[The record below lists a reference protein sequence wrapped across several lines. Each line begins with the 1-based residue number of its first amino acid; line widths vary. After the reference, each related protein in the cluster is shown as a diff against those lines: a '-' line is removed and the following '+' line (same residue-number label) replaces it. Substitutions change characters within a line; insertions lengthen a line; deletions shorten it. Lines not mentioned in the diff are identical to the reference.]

1 MHTCTCTIQPTAC
14 GLLGRCAGS
23 GLSKTSVWIYME
35 SKTPFMKQY
44 YVFYFNYGRG
54 SQIPPFI
61 LHLKETSPITL
72 ILVIGSS
79 NFARETRRV
88 M

>member
-1 MHTCTCTIQPTAC
+1 MASVIRCTSGMLIIDAYMCTIAC
-14 GLLGRCAGS
+14 GLLGGCAGS
-23 GLSKTSVWIYME
+23 GLSKTSVYV
-35 SKTPFMKQY
+35 SKQY
-44 YVFYFNYGRG
+44 YIFYFNYGRG

-79 NFARETRRV
+79 NFARET
-88 M
+88 